1 MYEFKTKLLYNSE
14 KLFCA
19 KGELLSFNIILPLAK
34 LDIVGS
40 RLVST
45 GLIFSDDISV
55 SYPISWKNVYGKFFM
70 ENFLFLMEFSV
81 KFDL

>member
-45 GLIFSDDISV
+45 GLIFQVIFRFDIQLVGNIFMESF
-55 SYPISWKNVYGKFFM
+55 SWK
-70 ENFLFLMEFSV
+70 LFYVFNGIFS
-81 KFDL
+81 

>member
-45 GLIFSDDISV
+45 GLIFSGNILV
-55 SYPISWKNVYGKFFM
+55 
-70 ENFLFLMEFSV
+70 
-81 KFDL
+81 

>member
-55 SYPISWKNVYGKFFM
+55 SYPISWKMFM
-70 ENFLFLMEFSV
+70 ESFLWKIFCF
-81 KFDL
+81 